1 MLMLLGVVTGG
12 WQLARSA
19 AIATR
24 RLAGGATDAAFYR
37 AKILTATFYA
47 EQVMPQ
53 AAAHLRAIEAGA
65 ATLSAL
71 PDEQF

>member
-1 MLMLLGVVTGG
+1 MLLGIVTGG

-19 AIATR
+19 VIATQ
-24 RLAGGATDAAFYR
+24 RLAEGAADADFYR

-47 EQVMPQ
+47 EQVIPQ
-53 AAAHLRAIEAGA
+53 ATAHLCALEAGA